1 MSLPPMRVMYLSPT
15 GQLGGAETILFDIL
29 ASLRNAEPLWPLH
42 LLAASDGPL
51 IARVRSLGVTA
62 EVLPFPP
69 AIARLG
75 EHGATASGG
84 GARFAAQILLASPA
98 ALGYRSALTRA
109 IEAFDPAVVHTNG
122 LKMHLL
128 GAWGC
133 RPNHRPA
140 LVWHL
145 HDYLGGRPTTTRLLR
160 WCHANPAAVVT
171 NSVSVANDATRALAN
186 GTRVVTVRNGV
197 DLDRFSMTG
206 VRANLD
212 AMAGLPQAAP
222 NTVRVGLVAT
232 LARWK
237 GHATFLEAIA
247 RLPAHLPVRAYIVG
261 DAVYQ
266 TEGSQYSLDE
276 LRQLA
281 RSLGVA
287 DRVGFTG
294 FVYTPEATF
303 RALQIVV
310 HASTAPEPFGLVIAE
325 AMSCGRAVIVSNAGG
340 AAEIVE
346 PGVDALVHQPGNAA
360 DLAARIAELAGDPA
374 LRARLGQAARAT
386 AERSF
391 DRARLA
397 SELVPIYRAAV
408 AAAASG
414 PLPLAAEREAR

>member
-1 MSLPPMRVMYLSPT
+1 MRVMFLNPT
-15 GQLGGAETILFDIL
+15 GQLGGAESSLVDIL
-29 ASLRNAEPLWPLH
+29 ASLRRAEPSWPLH

-51 IARVRSLGVTA
+51 IGRVRSLGVTA

-75 EHGATASGG
+75 EHGAAAGSWGPVGTL
-84 GARFAAQILLASPA
+84 RFAARIALASASAVRYRA
-98 ALGYRSALTRA
+98 ALNRA
-109 IEAFDPAVVHTNG
+109 IDAFDPAVVHTNG
-122 LKMHLL
+122 LKMHVLA
-128 GAWGC
+128 AWGIGSSR
-133 RPNHRPA
+133 RPG

-145 HDYLGGRPTTTRLLR
+145 HDYLGSRPMTTRLLR
-160 WCHANPAAVVT
+160 WHHGRPAAVVA
-171 NSVSVANDATRALAN
+171 NSASVAADATRALAN

-197 DLDRFSMTG
+197 DLDRFFSAG

-212 AMAGLPQAAP
+212 AMSGMSQAPAS
-222 NTVRVGLVAT
+222 TVRVGLVAT

-247 RLPAHLPVRAYIVG
+247 RLPPHLPVRAYIVG
-261 DAVYQ
+261 DAVYH

-281 RSLGVA
+281 RSLGIA

-294 FVYTPEATF
+294 FVQTPEATF
-303 RALQIVV
+303 RALDVVV

-325 AMSCGRAVIVSNAGG
+325 AMACGCAVIVSNFGG
-340 AAEIVE
+340 AAEIVT
-346 PGVDALVHQPGNAA
+346 PGVDALVHAPGDAGALSAQIAA
-360 DLAARIAELAGDPA
+360 LAGDPG
-374 LRARLGQAARAT
+374 LRARIGRAARAT

-397 SELVPIYRAAV
+397 TELIPIYQSIGAAW
-408 AAAASG
+408 SS
-414 PLPLAAEREAR
+414 

>member
-1 MSLPPMRVMYLSPT
+1 MRIMYLNPT
-15 GQLGGAETILFDIL
+15 GQLGGAESSLVDIL
-29 ASLRNAEPLWPLH
+29 ASLRHAEPSWPLH

-51 IARVRSLGVTA
+51 IARVRSFGVTA

-84 GARFAAQILLASPA
+84 AIRFGVEIALASAAALRYLA
-98 ALGYRSALTRA
+98 ALGRA
-109 IEAFDPAVVHTNG
+109 IEAFDPAIVHTNG
-122 LKMHLL
+122 LKMHVL
-128 GAWGC
+128 GAWASSG
-133 RPNHRPA
+133 PD

-145 HDYLGGRPTTTRLLR
+145 HDYLGSRRMTTRLLR
-160 WCHANPAAVVT
+160 WRHWCPGRPATVVANSA
-171 NSVSVANDATRALAN
+171 SVAADATRALAN
-186 GTRVVTVRNGV
+186 GTRVVTLRNGV
-197 DLDRFSMTG
+197 DLDRFSIAG
-206 VRANLD
+206 ARANLD
-212 AMAGLPQAAP
+212 AMCGLPQAPA
-222 NTVRVGLVAT
+222 NTIRVGLVAT

-237 GHATFLEAIA
+237 GHATFLDAIA

-276 LRQLA
+276 LRERA

-294 FVYTPEATF
+294 FVHTPEATF
-303 RALQIVV
+303 RALHVVV

-325 AMSCGRAVIVSNAGG
+325 AMACGRPIIVSNAGG
-340 AAEIVE
+340 AAEIVT
-346 PGVDALVHQPGNAA
+346 PGVDALVHTPGDAT
-360 DLAARIAELAGDPA
+360 DLAAQIAALAGDSE
-374 LRARLGQAARAT
+374 LRARIGRAARVT

-397 SELVPIYRAAV
+397 TQLIPIYRSINAA
-408 AAAASG
+408 
-414 PLPLAAEREAR
+414 

>member
-1 MSLPPMRVMYLSPT
+1 MRVMFLNPT
-15 GQLGGAETILFDIL
+15 GQLGGAESSLVDIL
-29 ASLRNAEPLWPLH
+29 ASLRHAEPSWPLH
-42 LLAASDGPL
+42 LLTASDGPL
-51 IARVRSLGVTA
+51 IDRVRSLGVTA
-62 EVLPFPP
+62 EVLPFPH

-75 EHGATASGG
+75 EHGAVASRRPWGR
-84 GARFAAQILLASPA
+84 GAIRFAARIALASASAVQYRA
-98 ALGYRSALTRA
+98 ALKRA
-109 IEAFDPAVVHTNG
+109 IDAFDPAVVHTNG
-122 LKMHLL
+122 LKMHVLA
-128 GAWGC
+128 AWGIGSSR
-133 RPNHRPA
+133 RPG

-145 HDYLGGRPTTTRLLR
+145 HDYLGTRPMTTRLLR
-160 WCHANPAAVVT
+160 WHHARPATVVA
-171 NSVSVANDATRALAN
+171 NSASVAADATRALAN

-197 DLDRFSMTG
+197 DLERFSIAG

-212 AMAGLPQAAP
+212 AMSGLSQAPP

-247 RLPAHLPVRAYIVG
+247 RLPPHLRVRAYIVG

-281 RSLGVA
+281 RSLGIA

-294 FVYTPEATF
+294 FVHTPEATF
-303 RALQIVV
+303 RALDVVV

-325 AMSCGRAVIVSNAGG
+325 AMACGRAVIVSNAGG
-340 AAEIVE
+340 AAEIVTA
-346 PGVDALVHQPGNAA
+346 GVDALVHAPGDAGGLSAQIAA
-360 DLAARIAELAGDPA
+360 LAGDA
-374 LRARLGQAARAT
+374 DLRARIGRAARAT

-397 SELVPIYRAAV
+397 TELVPIYRDACERS
-408 AAAASG
+408 AAAN
-414 PLPLAAEREAR
+414 

>member
-1 MSLPPMRVMYLSPT
+1 MRVMYLNPT
-15 GQLGGAETILFDIL
+15 GQLGGAESSLVDIL
-29 ASLRNAEPLWPLH
+29 ASLRHAEPSWPLH

-51 IARVRSLGVTA
+51 IGRVRSLGVTA

-75 EHGATASGG
+75 EHGAARSGG
-84 GARFAAQILLASPA
+84 ALRFAGQIALASAAAVRYRA
-98 ALGYRSALTRA
+98 ALRRA
-109 IEAFDPAVVHTNG
+109 IDAFDPAVVHTNG
-122 LKMHLL
+122 LKMHVL
-128 GAWGC
+128 GAWGIGSSR
-133 RPNHRPA
+133 RPG

-145 HDYLGGRPTTTRLLR
+145 HDYLGSRPMTTRLLR
-160 WCHANPAAVVT
+160 WHHGSPATVVT
-171 NSVSVANDATRALAN
+171 NSASVAADATRALAN

-197 DLDRFSMTG
+197 DLDRFSMAG
-206 VRANLD
+206 AHANLD
-212 AMAGLPQAAP
+212 AMSGLPQAPA
-222 NTVRVGLVAT
+222 NTIRVGLVAT

-247 RLPAHLPVRAYIVG
+247 RLPPHLPVRAYIVG

-287 DRVGFTG
+287 DCVGFTG
-294 FVYTPEATF
+294 FVHTPEATF
-303 RALQIVV
+303 RALQVVV

-325 AMSCGRAVIVSNAGG
+325 AMACGRAVIVSNAGG
-340 AAEIVE
+340 AAELVT
-346 PGVDALVHQPGNAA
+346 PGVDALVHTPGDAGDLSRQIAA
-360 DLAARIAELAGDPA
+360 LAGDA
-374 LRARLGQAARAT
+374 DLRARIGRAARAT

-397 SELVPIYRAAV
+397 AELIPVYRSMSTACPA
-408 AAAASG
+408 
-414 PLPLAAEREAR
+414 